1 MRILFDSRLE
11 KYKSPFG
18 TVRTGEACVLNVYV
32 PDSAEAIGV
41 TLMVEDCDGRPYAD
55 FYLEKKGRQG
65 AYNVW
70 TVEFSLD
77 RGLYFYWFRFWKE
90 NGSFRL
96 FRQGRDTNMEAGD
109 KWQVSFIPADFQTP
123 SYAAGAVMYQILPDR
138 FYKEG
143 DCDLTYKLQPFYIH
157 GSPEECPRYGP
168 DPWGNWGNDFFGGNL
183 AGIRK
188 KLPYIQSLG
197 TEIIYLNPIFMAFSN
212 HRYDTANYKQVDP
225 MLGTEA
231 DFAALCKA
239 AHEMG
244 MKIILDGVFSHTGNN
259 SIYFDANHIFGN
271 GAVSNPQS
279 PYRDWYRF
287 SRYPDQYGAWWGIK
301 TLPEVEE
308 LTDSY
313 LDYIIR
319 DEDSVVAHWMKLGAD
334 GYRLDVAD
342 ELPDRFIYLL
352 KQRIRGI
359 NPDALLIGEVWE
371 DASNKRAYGLSRRYF
386 VDGELDSTMHYP
398 WRNAII
404 NYVLGRDDGS
414 VLGESIMSIAENY
427 PPQVLNCLMNLLSTH
442 DTPRILTA
450 LGDDFRGRK
459 EDKANRFL
467 APEARKLAKERLKQ
481 AAFLEFTLPGMASI
495 FYGDEAGLEG
505 FEDPFCRR
513 CYPWGREDRELL
525 EFYRKLGQLKKNT
538 AALRTGKVL
547 VTAAGGGRLQF
558 LRSLAHETAE
568 ISVNLSRTNWKLPA
582 DGEILL
588 SAGMNEEKLSPG
600 GFCLRFMH
608 GEEASCIE

>member
-11 KYKSPFG
+11 KFKTPFG
-18 TVRTGEACVLNVYV
+18 TVREGEACTLHVYV
-32 PDSAEAIGV
+32 PDSAEAVGM
-41 TLMVEDCDGRPYAD
+41 TLMVEDCDGHPLTD
-55 FYLEKKGRQG
+55 FYFEKKERRGD
-65 AYNVW
+65 YDVW
-70 TVEFSLD
+70 TTEFSLD
-77 RGLYFYWFRFWKE
+77 RGLYFYWFRVWKE

-109 KWQVSFIPADFQTP
+109 KWQVSFIPADFKTP

-138 FYKEG
+138 FYKER

-157 GSPEECPRYGP
+157 GSSGETPRYGP
-168 DPWGNWGNDFFGGNL
+168 DPYGNWGNDFYGGNL
-183 AGIRK
+183 AGIQK

-212 HRYDTANYKQVDP
+212 HRYDTANYKKIDP
-225 MLGTEA
+225 MLGTEQ
-231 DFAALCKA
+231 DLESLCRA
-239 AHEMG
+239 AHQMG

-279 PYRDWYRF
+279 PYREWYRF
-287 SRYPDQYGAWWGIK
+287 THYPDRYGAWWGIK

-308 LTDSY
+308 LTESY

-352 KQRIRGI
+352 KQRIREI
-359 NPDALLIGEVWE
+359 NPEALLIGEVWE

-398 WRNAII
+398 WRTAIL
-404 NYVLGRDDGS
+404 NFVLGRDDGS
-414 VLGESIMSIAENY
+414 ALGESIMQIAENY

-450 LGDDFRGRK
+450 LGDDFRGSK
-459 EDKANRFL
+459 QEKANRFL
-467 APEARKLAKERLKQ
+467 PPEKRKIAADRLKQ

-513 CYPWGREDRELL
+513 CYPWGREDRKLL
-525 EFYRKLGQLKKNT
+525 DFYRSLGQLKKTT

-547 VTAAGGGRLQF
+547 VTEAGNGRLRF
-558 LRSLAHETAE
+558 LRSCETETAE
-568 ISVNLSRTNWKLPA
+568 ISVNLSASPWEIPA
-582 DGEILL
+582 EGKILL
-588 SAGMNEEKLSPG
+588 SEAMEKDPRNLQPG
-600 GFCLRFMH
+600 GFCLRCT
-608 GEEASCIE
+608 GTK